1 MMLYTCNKFHE
12 TILGGMKVK
21 ELTRFSLEKISK
33 GRNSTNIAGGVTI
46 LILCTSS
53 DNNGLYLYLVS

>member
-1 MMLYTCNKFHE
+1 MMLYICNKFHE
-12 TILGGMKVK
+12 TILGGMKVI
-21 ELTRFSLEKISK
+21 ELTRFSLEKISM
-33 GRNSTNIAGGVTI
+33 GHNSTNIAGGVTI